1 MGTSTTRFARLT
13 ATVCGIGHAPAMPG
27 TWASAAALPA
37 AWGLQVL
44 GGVPLL
50 ALAAFLAFTLGLWAS
65 SVVLR
70 ETADTGIK
78 DPGWIV
84 IDEVAAQWL
93 VLLVIPPDVN
103 LYAIAFVL
111 FRIADV
117 WKPWPASW
125 ADRVLT
131 GGVGVMVDDI
141 FAAAW
146 AAVVLIVFRYA
157 WFI

>member
-1 MGTSTTRFARLT
+1 MTPAASTVRFARLIAT
-13 ATVCGIGHAPAMPG
+13 AGGIGAIPAMPG

-37 AWGLQVL
+37 AWGLHMA

-50 ALAAFLAFTLGLWAS
+50 ALATVIVFAVGLWAS
-65 SVVLR
+65 GVA
-70 ETADTGIK
+70 ADAAGAK

-84 IDEVAAQWL
+84 IDEIAGQWL
-93 VLLVIPPDVN
+93 VLLVVPPDIK
-103 LYAIAFVL
+103 LYALGFVL

-125 ADRVLT
+125 ADRALT
-131 GGVGVMVDDI
+131 GGPGVMVDDI

-146 AAVVLIVFRYA
+146 AAIALIVFRYA
-157 WFI
+157 WFL

>member
-1 MGTSTTRFARLT
+1 MGTSKARFAHLT
-13 ATVCGIGHAPAMPG
+13 ATVGGIGHAPAMPG
-27 TWASAAALPA
+27 TWASAAALPV

-50 ALAAFLAFTLGLWAS
+50 ALATFFAFALGLWAAS
-65 SVVLR
+65 IVLR
-70 ETADTGIK
+70 ETNGSGTK
-78 DPGWIV
+78 DPSWIV

-93 VLLVIPPDVN
+93 VLLVVPPDVS

-111 FRIADV
+111 FRIADI

-131 GGVGVMVDDI
+131 GAVGVMVDDI

-146 AAVVLIVFRYA
+146 AAIALIVFRYA
-157 WFI
+157 WFL

>member
-1 MGTSTTRFARLT
+1 MGTATIRLARLT

-50 ALAAFLAFTLGLWAS
+50 AAATFVAFALGLWAS
-65 SVVLR
+65 GVMLR
-70 ETADTGIK
+70 ETHTTEQ
-78 DPGWIV
+78 DPRWIV
-84 IDEVAAQWL
+84 IDEVAAQWM
-93 VLLVIPPDVN
+93 VLLVVPPDIN

-131 GGVGVMVDDI
+131 GAAGVMVDDI

-146 AAVVLIVFRYA
+146 AAIVLIVFRYA

>member
-1 MGTSTTRFARLT
+1 MGTKTIRFAYLV
-13 ATVCGIGHAPAMPG
+13 ATVVGIGRAPAMPG

-37 AWGLQVL
+37 AWGLHLL

-50 ALAAFLAFTLGLWAS
+50 AVATIFAFAIGLWS
-65 SVVLR
+65 SSIVLR
-70 ETADTGIK
+70 ESDAK

-93 VLLVIPPDVN
+93 VLLVVPLDIN
-103 LYAIAFVL
+103 LYAIGFVL

-125 ADRVLT
+125 ADRKMT
-131 GGVGVMVDDI
+131 GAAGVMVDDI

-146 AAVVLIVFRYA
+146 AAIALIIFRYA

>member
-1 MGTSTTRFARLT
+1 
-13 ATVCGIGHAPAMPG
+13 MPG

-37 AWGLQVL
+37 AWGMQLL

-50 ALAAFLAFTLGLWAS
+50 AVATFLAFALGLWAS
-65 SVVLR
+65 NVMLR
-70 ETADTGIK
+70 EADTK

-93 VLLVIPPDVN
+93 VLLVVPPDVN

-111 FRIADV
+111 FRIADI

-125 ADRVLT
+125 ADRYLT
-131 GGVGVMVDDI
+131 GAAGVMVDDI

-146 AAVVLIVFRYA
+146 AAIALIIFRYA

>member
-1 MGTSTTRFARLT
+1 MGTKTLRFARLT
-13 ATVCGIGHAPAMPG
+13 ATVCGIGHVPAMPG

-37 AWGLQVL
+37 AWGLYLL
-44 GGVPLL
+44 GGVLLL
-50 ALAAFLAFTLGLWAS
+50 ALATILAFALGLWAS
-65 SVVLR
+65 GIVLR
-70 ETADTGIK
+70 DSDTK

-93 VLLVIPPDVN
+93 VLLVIPPDIS

-125 ADRVLT
+125 ADRKMT
-131 GGVGVMVDDI
+131 GAAGVMVDDI

-146 AAVVLIVFRYA
+146 AAIALIIFRYA

>member
-37 AWGLQVL
+37 AWGLQLL

-50 ALAAFLAFTLGLWAS
+50 ALATFLAFALGLWAS
-65 SVVLR
+65 SIVLR
-70 ETADTGIK
+70 ESDRE
-78 DPGWIV
+78 DPQWIV

-93 VLLVIPPDVN
+93 VLLVVPPDID

-111 FRIADV
+111 FRVADI

-125 ADRVLT
+125 ADRNLT
-131 GGVGVMVDDI
+131 GAAGVMVDDM

-146 AAVVLIVFRYA
+146 AAVALIVFRYA

>member
-1 MGTSTTRFARLT
+1 
-13 ATVCGIGHAPAMPG
+13 MPG

-37 AWGLQVL
+37 AWGLQAL

-50 ALAAFLAFTLGLWAS
+50 ALATVFAFALGLWAS
-65 SVVLR
+65 GVVLR
-70 ETADTGIK
+70 DARVENPGIK

-93 VLLVIPPDVN
+93 VLLVVPLDVN

-125 ADRVLT
+125 ADRMLT
-131 GGVGVMVDDI
+131 GPTGVMVDDI

-146 AAVVLIVFRYA
+146 AAVALIVFRYA